1 MEEILLGHQPYR
13 MVKTL
18 RDMSMAE
25 KRGTGE
31 HTQDPRNKIK
41 AALPEPKA
49 PVMEHAHPQPR
60 YVRAVLAE
68 QVGTTFASRNLPLPN
83 DGQREST

>member
-1 MEEILLGHQPYR
+1 
-13 MVKTL
+13 
-18 RDMSMAE
+18 MAE
-25 KRGTGE
+25 KRGTSE
-31 HTQDPRNKIK
+31 HTRPVVAQDPRNKVK
-41 AALPEPKA
+41 AVLPEPKA